1 MNKRVI
7 VIGAGIA
14 GLTAGIYAQ
23 RSGFDVTIVERH
35 AIPGGMCTSWKRN
48 GYLFEGGIHWLTGS
62 NPKYALYDIWREVG
76 ALSDSVKVL
85 YDEPFRSVE
94 WEGKTV
100 YLYRDLRKLQAH
112 FCEISPEDA
121 PATRRLVSAVRAFT
135 KVQMPITDIKGVKA
149 AHPRKMSMG
158 ALLKMLPAI
167 PKMGKAGKLSIAEY
181 TNTFKHPA
189 LRLLLN
195 NIVPSAEEYN
205 ATSLLFTLATLAAGD
220 GGYPEGGSLAM
231 TKRMADTFTGL
242 GGRILYKTKA
252 DKVITRDGAAIGVS
266 IGNADGASAG
276 GEVLAADAVI
286 VTQET
291 LAAAERLF
299 DTPPKDEWLLN
310 LKRDVK
316 PAVCCFIG
324 IGVRAKLSETPM
336 FELPEPV
343 QCGGF
348 SYPTLGFNNY
358 SNYPGYAPEGCTA
371 LTTAL
376 MGDSYD
382 FWKKARD
389 EGRYEAG
396 KKAVAEQVVRA
407 LCQKYP
413 EAEGKIDVVDVAT
426 PLTYERYT
434 GASKG
439 SWMSIM
445 GKGETP
451 ASACPCTLEDTKAV
465 YFAGHRTILP
475 GGLPG
480 ALMSGRNA
488 AQMVCRQFD
497 VVFM

>member
-1 MNKRVI
+1 MSRKI
-7 VIGAGIA
+7 IIIGAGVA
-14 GLTAGIYAQ
+14 GLTAGIYTQ
-23 RSGFDVTIVERH
+23 RSGFDVTILEQH
-35 AIPGGMCTSWKRN
+35 TIPGGMCTSWKRG

-62 NPKYALYDIWREVG
+62 SQGTALYDIWRETG
-76 ALSDSVKVL
+76 ALNDGVKIL
-85 YDEPFRSVE
+85 CDEPFRSVE

-100 YLYRDLRKLQAH
+100 CLYRDLRKLQGH
-112 FCEISPEDA
+112 FNEISPEDA
-121 PATRRLVSAVRAFT
+121 PATGQLVSAVKAFT
-135 KVQMPITDIKGVKA
+135 KVEMPIMDIKGVKT

-158 ALLKMLPAI
+158 TLLKMIPAI
-167 PKMGKAGKLSIAEY
+167 PKMTRAAKLSIAEY
-181 TNTFKHPA
+181 TDTFKHPA

-195 NIVPSAEEYN
+195 NVVPLAEEYS

-252 DKVITRDGAAIGVS
+252 DKVVTRNGAVTGVAI
-266 IGNADGASAG
+266 D

-291 LAAAERLF
+291 LAAAEKLF
-299 DTPPKDEWLLN
+299 DAPPKDEWLFK

-324 IGVRAKLSETPM
+324 IGVKAKLAETPM
-336 FELPEPV
+336 FEVPEPIR
-343 QCGGF
+343 CGGF
-348 SYPTLGFNNY
+348 SYPVLAFNNY

-389 EGRYEAG
+389 EGRYEDE
-396 KKAVAEQVVRA
+396 KKAVADQIVGA
-407 LCQKYP
+407 LCRKHP
-413 EAEGKIDVVDVAT
+413 VAEGKIEVVDFAT

-439 SWMSIM
+439 SWMSVL
-445 GKGETP
+445 GKGEAPT
-451 ASACPCTLEDTKAV
+451 SSCPCTLEDTEGV
-465 YFAGHRTILP
+465 FFAGHRTRLP
-475 GGLPG
+475 GGLPS
-480 ALMSGRNA
+480 ALVSGRDA

-497 VVFM
+497 VEFA

>member
-1 MNKRVI
+1 MSRKI
-7 VIGAGIA
+7 IIIGAGVA
-14 GLTAGIYAQ
+14 GLCAGVYTQ
-23 RSGFDVTIVERH
+23 RSGFDVTILEQH
-35 AIPGGMCTSWKRN
+35 TIPGGMCTSWKRG
-48 GYLFEGGIHWLTGS
+48 GYLFEGGIHWMTGS
-62 NPKYALYDIWREVG
+62 SPRTALYDIWQETG
-76 ALSDSVKVL
+76 ALNDGVKVL

-94 WEGKTV
+94 WEGKV
-100 YLYRDLRKLQAH
+100 VCLYRDLRKMQAH
-112 FCEISPEDA
+112 FNEIFPEDA
-121 PATRRLVSAVRAFT
+121 QATRRLVSAVKAFS
-135 KVQMPITDIKGVKA
+135 KVEMPIMDLEGVKT

-158 ALLKMLPAI
+158 MLLKMIPAI
-167 PKMGKAGKLSIAEY
+167 PKMASAGKLSIAEY
-181 TNTFKHPA
+181 TNAFKHPA

-195 NIVPSAEEYN
+195 NVVPLAEEYS

-242 GGRILYKTKA
+242 GGKILYKTKA
-252 DKVITRDGAAIGVS
+252 DKVVMRDGAAAGV
-266 IGNADGASAG
+266 ASG
-276 GEVLAADAVI
+276 GEVMVADAVI

-299 DTPPKDEWLLN
+299 DTPPKDEWLLK

-324 IGVRAKLSETPM
+324 IGVRAKLPETPM
-336 FELPEPV
+336 FEVPEPIR
-343 QCGGF
+343 CGGF
-348 SYPTLGFNNY
+348 SYPLLAFNNY
-358 SNYPGYAPEGCTA
+358 SNYLGYAPEGCTA

-389 EGRYEAG
+389 EGRYETE
-396 KKAVAEQVVRA
+396 KRAVADQAVAA
-407 LCQKYP
+407 LCRKHP
-413 EAEGKIDVVDVAT
+413 EAEGKVEVVDVAT

-439 SWMSIM
+439 SWMSVM

-451 ASACPCTLEDTKAV
+451 TSSCPCTLEDTKGV
-465 YFAGHRTILP
+465 YFAGHRTRLP
-475 GGLPG
+475 GGLPS
-480 ALMSGRNA
+480 ALISGRDA

-497 VVFM
+497 VVFA

>member
-1 MNKRVI
+1 MSRKI
-7 VIGAGIA
+7 IIIGAGVA
-14 GLTAGIYAQ
+14 GLSAGVYAQ
-23 RSGFDVTIVERH
+23 RSGFDVTILEQHTV
-35 AIPGGMCTSWKRN
+35 PGGMCTSWKRS

-62 NPKYALYDIWREVG
+62 NHGTALYDIWQEVG
-76 ALSDSVKVL
+76 ALNDGVKVL

-100 YLYRDLRKLQAH
+100 CLYRDLQKLQEH
-112 FCEISPEDA
+112 FNEISPEDA
-121 PATRRLVSAVRAFT
+121 PATRRLVSAVKAFT
-135 KVQMPITDIKGVKA
+135 EVQMPIMDIKGVKV
-149 AHPRKMSMG
+149 AHPRKMSIG
-158 ALLKMLPAI
+158 ALLKMIPAI

-181 TNTFKHPA
+181 TDTFKHPA

-195 NIVPSAEEYN
+195 NVVPLAEEYS
-205 ATSLLFTLATLAAGD
+205 ATSLLFTLATLAVGD

-231 TKRMADTFTGL
+231 IKRMADTFTGL
-242 GGRILYKTKA
+242 GGKILYKTKA
-252 DKVITRDGAAIGVS
+252 DKVVTRNGAADGAAI
-266 IGNADGASAG
+266 G

-286 VTQET
+286 ITQET

-299 DTPPKDEWLLN
+299 DTPPKDEWLLK

-316 PAVCCFIG
+316 PAACCFIC
-324 IGVRAKLSETPM
+324 IGVRVKLPETPLLM
-336 FELPEPV
+336 VPKPV

-348 SYPTLGFNNY
+348 SYPVLGFNNY

-376 MGDSYD
+376 MGDSYE
-382 FWKKARD
+382 FWKKAKD

-396 KKAVAEQVVRA
+396 KQAVAEEVVGAFCR
-407 LCQKYP
+407 KYP
-413 EAEGKIDVVDVAT
+413 EAKGKVEVVDVAT

-451 ASACPCTLEDTKAV
+451 SSACPCTLEDTKNV
-465 YFAGHRTILP
+465 YFAGHRTKLP

-480 ALMSGRNA
+480 ALISGRDA

-497 VVFM
+497 VVFA